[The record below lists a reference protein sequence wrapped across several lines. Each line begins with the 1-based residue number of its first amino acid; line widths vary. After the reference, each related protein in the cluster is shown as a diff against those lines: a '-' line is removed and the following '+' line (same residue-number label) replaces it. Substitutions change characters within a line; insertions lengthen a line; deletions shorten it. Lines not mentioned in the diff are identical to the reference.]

1 MPAPAHNAATVT
13 ATALWHEAAG
23 ARHFLICHPDRRA
36 RADALAS
43 LLTAVNGLPDVTV
56 WADHRTLDSVK
67 QPDDLSVGYFAA
79 AARSTAEVL
88 GLAAELADARASVL
102 EGTNRWLFKP
112 ARQSRLILVLAD
124 LTAPWSAGLSRT
136 RPALDRLLARGRR
149 AAMPVAVAVDPGT
162 TPRNLLQSLAQT
174 CQSWP
179 MEPQAA

>member
-1 MPAPAHNAATVT
+1 MPAPAHAATTVT

-23 ARHFLICHPDRRA
+23 ARHFLICHPDRRT
-36 RADALAS
+36 RADALAG
-43 LLTAVNGLPDVTV
+43 LLAAVNGLPDVTV

-88 GLAAELADARASVL
+88 GLAAELSDARASVL

-124 LTAPWSAGLSRT
+124 LTAPAVGLSRA

-149 AAMPVAVAVDPGT
+149 AAMPVAATADPSS
-162 TPRNLLQSLAQT
+162 TPRDLLQALAQT
-174 CQSWP
+174 CQPW
-179 MEPQAA
+179 PQAA